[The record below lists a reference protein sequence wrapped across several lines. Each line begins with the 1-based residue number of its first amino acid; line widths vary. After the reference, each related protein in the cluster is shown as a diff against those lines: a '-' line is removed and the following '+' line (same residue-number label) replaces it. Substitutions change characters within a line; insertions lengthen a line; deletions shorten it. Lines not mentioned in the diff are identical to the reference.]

1 MISSA
6 CAYLLVF
13 SLSVAVLWMEQNWW
27 EFLGAMIFNWI
38 CSSFAFVFALLLLLL
53 IGLHC
58 YLSYLGVTTFD
69 YIIGKRERSRVIPIM

>member
-1 MISSA
+1 MVSSA

-13 SLSVAVLWMEQNWW
+13 TASVGVLWMEQNWR

-38 CSSFAFVFALLLLLL
+38 CFSFAMVFALLLLLL

-58 YLSYLGVTTFD
+58 YLCYLGVTTFD
-69 YIIGKRERSRVIPIM
+69 YIMGKREKSRVIPIM